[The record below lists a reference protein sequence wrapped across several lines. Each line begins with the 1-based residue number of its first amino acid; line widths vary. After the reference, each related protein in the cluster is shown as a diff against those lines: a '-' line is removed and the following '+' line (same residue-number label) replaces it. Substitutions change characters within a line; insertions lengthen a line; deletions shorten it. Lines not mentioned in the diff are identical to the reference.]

1 MIVGVPCVNRP
12 DLLLRMLDSIDEP
25 CTVLIIDN
33 SPDGGI
39 SDIARNHE
47 WDTDMDGRG
56 VIVRTLWF
64 PANLGV
70 AASWNLTI
78 KYAPSE
84 PYWVIANAD
93 TEFAPGALA
102 ALRSEA
108 ERGGPRWVGID
119 GDWRAFALTVDAVR
133 VAGLFDENYH
143 PVYVEDCDYEHR
155 CRLAGVMAYT
165 VPTGSRHEGSAAISS
180 DPRLHAL
187 NGRTHRSNLA
197 YHEAKW
203 GGSIRGGE
211 THATPFGRGGSVR
224 DWELVID
231 RLRDNAWA

>member
-1 MIVGVPCVNRP
+1 MIVGVPCINRP
-12 DLLLRMLDSIDEP
+12 DLLLRLLASIDEP
-25 CTVLIIDN
+25 AEVLVVDN
-33 SPDGGI
+33 SPDGSMSEAVERAGG
-39 SDIARNHE
+39 ARC
-47 WDTDMDGRG
+47 
-56 VIVRTLWF
+56 VWF
-64 PANLGV
+64 PNNLGV
-70 AASWNLTI
+70 AASWNLI
-78 KYAPSE
+78 VKSYPRE

-93 TEFAPGALA
+93 TELAPGALA